1 MLIDKK
7 MRDTLLTVLGVVL
20 VWSFFGDRIMSAFR
34 GQQPVIDNRG
44 AITRLW
50 HWLVG
55 RPQTFGGGT
64 AGSSGAGGTW
74 GGNFAPATPAPTPA
88 PTTPTPTPRRGIIPS
103 IPKIPS
109 SLGGSLRFDDILPWE
124 RNRQRREVLYALVS
138 DMQRVH
144 SLPFDEAARMPEVT
158 AVGGVHSYLNLQKA
172 RFTRALTTAG
182 MVVGSQTDRPQTV
195 QEIIGVE
202 DKE

>member
-7 MRDTLLTVLGVVL
+7 MRDTLLTVVGVVL
-20 VWSFFGDRIMSAFR
+20 VWSFFGDRIMGAFR
-34 GQQPVIDNRG
+34 GQQPVTDNRG
-44 AITRLW
+44 AIVRLW

-55 RPQTFGGGT
+55 RPQTFGGGV
-64 AGSSGAGGTW
+64 AGGGGAGGTW
-74 GGNFAPATPAPTPA
+74 GGNFTPTTPAPTP
-88 PTTPTPTPRRGIIPS
+88 TTPTPRHGILPS

-138 DMQRVH
+138 DMQRIH
-144 SLPFDEAARMPEVT
+144 SLPFDEAMRMPEVV
-158 AVGGVHSYLNLQKA
+158 AVGGVHNYLNLQKA
-172 RFTRALTTAG
+172 RFTRASTTAG
-182 MVVGSQTDRPQTV
+182 LVAGSQTDRPQTV